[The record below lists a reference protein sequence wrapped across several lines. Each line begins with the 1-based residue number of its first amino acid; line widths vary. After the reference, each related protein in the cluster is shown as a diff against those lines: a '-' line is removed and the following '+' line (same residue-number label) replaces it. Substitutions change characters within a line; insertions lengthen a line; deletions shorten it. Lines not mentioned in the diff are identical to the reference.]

1 MNQGRIWCVVNPT
14 VGLPLFLGG
23 VAAISLIVHGAVL
36 SNTTWMSAFF
46 NGGAPAKAALNDTVS
61 PVAMA
66 TPDGAGFAITVA
78 PAAKPDANGATA
90 FVVTVTPT
98 GANVASSAAAP
109 DTLAMAVPS
118 TQ

>member
-23 VAAISLIVHGAVL
+23 VATIALIVHGAVL
-36 SNTTWMSAFF
+36 SNTTWFG
-46 NGGAPAKAALNDTVS
+46 NYWQGKAAKVALGDS
-61 PVAMA
+61 AAPVAMA
-66 TPDGAGFAITVA
+66 TPDGSGFAITVA

-98 GANVASSAAAP
+98 GANVASTAAAP